1 MLLGQQS
8 VELQAL
14 ACRVESADSFLVAP
28 LEEERLGEVVVLE
41 VVAASQEVVWH
52 LAAPQVVQVEEG
64 GE

>member
-1 MLLGQQS
+1 M
-8 VELQAL
+8 ELQAL
-14 ACRVESADSFLVAP
+14 ACRVESADSFLVAL